1 MSRPRTCRHR
11 PCRPAGRRA
20 PSAAQPSVSSA
31 SGVNVAWRAMR
42 RAVPAVAAGLLLA
55 GPTVLAFRSGGYY
68 AEPRVIAGIV
78 AWLLVLALA
87 LAGPAPRPRGRAGR
101 VALAGL
107 VALTAWTA
115 LSIAWAPLRGPAQES
130 AQRLVLYTGA
140 LVVAVGALPVA
151 LRAVE

>member
-55 GPTVLAFRSGGYY
+55 GPTVLAFRSGGYF
-68 AEPRVIAGIV
+68 AEPRLIAAIG
-78 AWLLVLALA
+78 AWLLVLALTIC
-87 LAGPAPRPRGRAGR
+87 GPAPLPRSGAGR
-101 VALAGL
+101 IALAGL
-107 VALTAWTA
+107 VLLTVWTA
-115 LSIAWAPLRGPAQES
+115 LSLTWA
-130 AQRLVLYTGA
+130 
-140 LVVAVGALPVA
+140 
-151 LRAVE
+151 